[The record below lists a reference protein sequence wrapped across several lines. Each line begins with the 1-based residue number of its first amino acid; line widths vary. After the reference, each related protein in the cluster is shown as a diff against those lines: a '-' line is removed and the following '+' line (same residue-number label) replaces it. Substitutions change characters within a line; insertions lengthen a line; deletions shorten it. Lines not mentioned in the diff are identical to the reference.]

1 VKLHD
6 REGFTTFFDIKVFA
20 IMVALSL
27 DAGLVGLLG
36 WLGLLAAAGAGNSE
50 AGRAAAGAGDSVL
63 ELAVLELAVRAR
75 EREFA
80 VMKMA
85 GMDRGELAAEGGR

>member
-36 WLGLLAAAGAGNSE
+36 WLGLLAAAGAGIT
-50 AGRAAAGAGDSVL
+50 GRCWSW
-63 ELAVLELAVRAR
+63 
-75 EREFA
+75 EF
-80 VMKMA
+80 
-85 GMDRGELAAEGGR
+85 